1 MRLLAQSEPLLHEAP
16 VPEQHEQVV
25 LVAQVLERLRG
36 VLDRELGNGGR
47 GEDVLVYSGVQFRL
61 IGCKCEWY
69 AGVERR
75 ARLTTMAGAVVR
87 G

>member
-36 VLDRELGNGGR
+36 VLDRELGDGGR

-61 IGCKCEWY
+61 IGCECEWY
-69 AGVERR
+69 VGVERR